1 MFSISAGWSGIRAA
15 RGLCGVALV
24 TGVFSA
30 QAQLTAKPA
39 LPFTVPLTAPL
50 SVFEAMRL
58 AETNAP
64 ALDARKSAAEMSEAM
79 AESALALPDPKLK
92 LGIDNV
98 PIEGVEKFTTGRDF
112 MTMQRI
118 GIARDM
124 PREAK
129 RELKAARYRLE
140 AKREGAMQEDGRLMV
155 RRDAAL
161 AWIERH
167 YADAAAALI
176 DDLKS
181 EARIQYDVLLGQVR
195 AGRATPIDA
204 LAAQTQVR
212 SLDDRRAEFSRLAA
226 RARATRALARS

>member
-1 MFSISAGWSGIRAA
+1 MFFVSAGWSGVRAA
-15 RGLCGVALV
+15 RGLFGVVLV
-24 TGVFSA
+24 TSVFYA

-39 LPFTVPLTAPL
+39 APL

-58 AETNAP
+58 AESNAP
-64 ALDARKSAAEMSEAM
+64 ALDARKSAAEMSDAM

-124 PREAK
+124 PREEK

-140 AKREGAMQEDGRLMV
+140 RGVK
-155 RRDAAL
+155 
-161 AWIERH
+161 
-167 YADAAAALI
+167 
-176 DDLKS
+176 
-181 EARIQYDVLLGQVR
+181 ARCR
-195 AGRATPIDA
+195 KTAG
-204 LAAQTQVR
+204 
-212 SLDDRRAEFSRLAA
+212 
-226 RARATRALARS
+226 